1 MKTHFVYGSPAH
13 PVEHTHAPFLQSA
26 FFPHLP
32 SHGTVKHIHHNII
45 FQKPDQKTTDRIQ
58 NFHVSEF
65 VFKEEWDTSIV

>member
-32 SHGTVKHIHHNII
+32 SHGTVKHINHNII
-45 FQKPDQKTTDRIQ
+45 FQKLDQLKLELKDI
-58 NFHVSEF
+58 
-65 VFKEEWDTSIV
+65 IVNDIIV